1 MGETRTTVE
10 QALADWR
17 AAERAVET
25 TDPEAP
31 ELEGLVAA
39 AAVMSERYQ
48 RAVLGARGRVDQ
60 LEAAADDTWERVQ
73 VSRDQFEQSRSILR
87 RR

>member
-17 AAERAVET
+17 AAERAVEM
-25 TDPEAP
+25 TDPQAP

-39 AAVMSERYQ
+39 AAVMSDRYQ
-48 RAVLGARGRVDQ
+48 KAVLGARGRVDQ

-73 VSRDQFEQSRSILR
+73 SSRDQSERSRSILR
-87 RR
+87 GR